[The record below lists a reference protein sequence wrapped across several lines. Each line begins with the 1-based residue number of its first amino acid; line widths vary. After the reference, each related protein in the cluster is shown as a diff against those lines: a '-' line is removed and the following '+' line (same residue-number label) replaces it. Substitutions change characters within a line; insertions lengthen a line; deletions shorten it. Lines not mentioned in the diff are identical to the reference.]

1 MPGINDAPRQLE
13 PLLDAAEQAGATSI
27 GGVAL
32 HLRGSVRNVFM
43 EWLAAERPELVPRYE
58 RLYSG
63 RAYAPE
69 RERKRLAAL
78 VRRGRPPDPFRFSDD
93 STPSRVRWRP
103 PTDPPPR
110 EDGEPGRELRERP
123 AQPTLF

>member
-13 PLLDAAEQAGATSI
+13 PLLDAAEEAGATSI

-32 HLRGSVRNVFM
+32 HLRGEVRRVFM
-43 EWLAAERPELVPRYE
+43 DWLEADRPDLVPRYE

-78 VRRGRPPDPFRFSDD
+78 VRRGKPPNPFSFSD
-93 STPSRVRWRP
+93 STPARWRP
-103 PTDPPPR
+103 PAAKHAPDRDAPV
-110 EDGEPGRELRERP
+110 EEPMQRRA
-123 AQPTLF
+123 AQATLF